1 MTSEELSQLMSLAK
15 KVEARSTRTG
25 RGVLTQ
31 IALII
36 PSSEAQECLKIVDL
50 LPIKDK
56 PFVIYRTEK
65 IPLQFATKAPVTN
78 VKVVET
84 RVYETRL
91 VSMTEPDPRRVSI
104 AKKRVID
111 SREGRLPGVPT
122 VLVEE
127 KLKEILQTPIRKLI
141 DKKIHE
147 NLSSSEKELALAA
160 LSKAEHVLISNFESA
175 PVRLRM
181 TWKDEYKVP
190 KSKTLSAGV
199 TIIFEKDAPPSHVG
213 WVKKMI
219 DEAKRQGAWVDG
231 YYFPKMP

>member
-31 IALII
+31 IAIII

-91 VSMTEPDPRRVSI
+91 VSMTEPDPRVS
-104 AKKRVID
+104 
-111 SREGRLPGVPT
+111 SR
-122 VLVEE
+122 
-127 KLKEILQTPIRKLI
+127 
-141 DKKIHE
+141 
-147 NLSSSEKELALAA
+147 N
-160 LSKAEHVLISNFESA
+160 
-175 PVRLRM
+175 
-181 TWKDEYKVP
+181 
-190 KSKTLSAGV
+190 
-199 TIIFEKDAPPSHVG
+199 PSWNIVYPF
-213 WVKKMI
+213 K
-219 DEAKRQGAWVDG
+219 
-231 YYFPKMP
+231 

>member
-1 MTSEELSQLMSLAK
+1 MTTEELLQLMTLAK
-15 KVEARSTRTG
+15 KVETRRTKTG

-36 PSSEAQECLKIVDL
+36 PSSEEQECLKIVGL
-50 LPIKDK
+50 LPKKEKHI
-56 PFVIYRTEK
+56 VTYRTEK
-65 IPLQFATKAPVTN
+65 LHLQFATKAPVTN
-78 VKVVET
+78 VKIVET

-91 VSMTEPDPRRVSI
+91 VSVTEPDPRRVSI
-104 AKKRVID
+104 AKKRLID

-122 VLVEE
+122 ALLEE

-141 DKKIHE
+141 DKNIHE
-147 NLSSSEKELALAA
+147 NLSASEKALTLAA
-160 LSKAEHVLISNFESA
+160 LSKAQQVLISNFESA

-181 TWKDEYKVP
+181 TWKDENEVP

-199 TIIFEKDAPPSHVG
+199 TIIFEKDAPPSNSG

-219 DEAKRQGAWVDG
+219 DEAKKQGAWVDG
-231 YYFPKMP
+231 YYFPKMT

>member
-1 MTSEELSQLMSLAK
+1 MTSEELLQLMTLAK
-15 KVEARSTRTG
+15 KVETRRTKTG
-25 RGVLTQ
+25 RGFLTQ

-36 PSSEAQECLKIVDL
+36 PSSEEQKCLKIVDL
-50 LPIKDK
+50 LPQKEKHI
-56 PFVIYRTEK
+56 VTYRTENLL
-65 IPLQFATKAPVTN
+65 LQFATKAPVTN
-78 VKVVET
+78 VKIVET

-91 VSMTEPDPRRVSI
+91 VSMMEPDPRRVSI
-104 AKKRVID
+104 AKKRLDD

-122 VLVEE
+122 VLLEE

-141 DKKIHE
+141 DKNIHE
-147 NLSSSEKELALAA
+147 NLSASEKALALAA
-160 LSKAEHVLISNFESA
+160 LSKAQQVLISNFESA

-181 TWKDEYKVP
+181 TWKDENEVP

-199 TIIFEKDAPPSHVG
+199 TIIFEKDAPPSNLG

-219 DEAKRQGAWVDG
+219 DEAKKQGAWVDG